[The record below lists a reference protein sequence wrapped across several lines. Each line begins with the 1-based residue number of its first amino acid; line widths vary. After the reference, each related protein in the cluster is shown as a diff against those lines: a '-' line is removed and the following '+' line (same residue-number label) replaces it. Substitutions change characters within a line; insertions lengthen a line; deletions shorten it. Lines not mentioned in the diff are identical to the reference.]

1 MKEAKKPRVDLV
13 FPNQENLDSLFLEI
27 DLLNFEILRRI
38 TSSNDKMLKIVT
50 TNCWENLFSPNQKI
64 VIFELNWDRMIER
77 NKDKMTRGRKF

>member
-1 MKEAKKPRVDLV
+1 MFEKQNIHPMSSKFDKQIHNLYTSKELLRTLMKEAKKPRVDLV

-50 TNCWENLFSPNQKI
+50 TNC
-64 VIFELNWDRMIER
+64 
-77 NKDKMTRGRKF
+77 

>member
-38 TSSNDKMLKIVT
+38 TSSNDKMLIIVT
-50 TNCWENLFSPNQKI
+50 TNCWENLFSPNKKI
-64 VIFELNWDRMIER
+64 VIFELNWGRMIEQ